1 MGMTIAEKILAKAG
15 NKTDVVPGDI
25 IWANVRTAMMD
36 DILGPRIEIAEK
48 MQELGANIWDK
59 DKVVVVLDHYSP
71 AANVKQAEILKFT
84 REWAQKQNVKYYEGE
99 GPCHQVLCE
108 KGYNVPGTVVVG
120 TDSHTCTSGAF
131 GAFGTGIG
139 STEMVGVLATGT
151 IWLKV
156 PESIYVQWKGSLTPG
171 VYAKDMVLKTIGDIG
186 HAGATYKVLEFAGN
200 TVRNLSLDERMC
212 LSNMTVEAGAKAGLV
227 EPDEKVMAWV
237 KEHNVQ
243 DYEFFHSDADAKYIE
258 KRLYDAKQLV
268 PQVACP
274 HKVDAVKDVDKLG
287 EIVIDQA
294 YVGSCT
300 GGRYDDLLAAEKIIR
315 GHKVAPHV
323 RMLVSPA
330 STEIYEKALKNGL
343 LQSFVAAGARILPP
357 TCGIC
362 LGLHS
367 GILASKERCI
377 SSTNRNFIGRMGSK
391 EAEIYLGSAATVAAS
406 AIAGVITDP
415 RKYL

>member
-1 MGMTIAEKILAKAG
+1 MGMTLAEKILAKTG
-15 NKTDVVPGDI
+15 DKPDVTPGDI
-25 IWANVRTAMMD
+25 VWANVQTAMMD

-48 MQELGANIWDK
+48 MQELGASIWDK

-84 REWAQKQNVKYYEGE
+84 REWAQSQNVKYYEGE

-108 KGYNVPGTVVVG
+108 KGHIVPGTVAVA
-120 TDSHTCTSGAF
+120 TDSHTCTYGAL

-139 STEMVGVLATGT
+139 STEMVGVLATGK

-156 PESIYVQWKGSLTPG
+156 PESIFVEWKGSLTPG

-186 HAGATYKVLEFAGN
+186 HAGATYKVLEFAGS
-200 TVRNLSLDERMC
+200 TVKALSLDERMC
-212 LSNMTVEAGAKAGLV
+212 LSNMAVEAGAKAGLI

-237 KEHNVQ
+237 KEHGIK
-243 DYEFFHSDADAKYIE
+243 DYEFFHSDANAKYIE
-258 KRLYDAKQLV
+258 KLLYNSEQLV

-287 EIVIDQA
+287 EVTIDQA

-300 GGRYDDLLAAEKIIR
+300 GGRYDDLVAAEKMIR
-315 GHKVAPHV
+315 GRKVAPHV

-367 GILASKERCI
+367 GILAAGERVFLRLI
-377 SSTNRNFIGRMGSK
+377 VILSAEWAVKRLKFIWVRQQQLPPVPLP
-391 EAEIYLGSAATVAAS
+391 A
-406 AIAGVITDP
+406 
-415 RKYL
+415 